1 METTSIEINKEI
13 VKDFIEKEN
22 HYNNLGES
30 MHSLLKTLI
39 AREGITIHSIQFRVK
54 DIESLKSKIERKDKY
69 KSLNDITDVLGLRI
83 VTYYS
88 KDVDL
93 VESVVR
99 REFIVDDKNTIDKR
113 KTYEP
118 DRFGYM
124 SLHYIISLNDTRAN
138 LVEYNLFS
146 GIKFEVQIRTI
157 LQHTWAEIEHDLGYK
172 SKTSVP
178 EHIRRKFSILSSC
191 LELVDS
197 QFVEISDNLKSYDE
211 RTKKEVLL
219 KESNEKIGID
229 AISLKNYVLRSNEI
243 QELYDKYTSYIEN
256 KTNKK
261 RDVFYKILIDGNTD
275 DEDVDYSNIAQY
287 LNTAGIVDLQQ
298 LRIIINS
305 LSQDEKIIPAIF
317 KRGLKIYGD
326 SMSKSENP
334 KIYIKYFFFL
344 FIFYIYIYKYGKEDV
359 LRTNDSVYKVMC
371 DMKDIYDSI

>member
-1 METTSIEINKEI
+1 METTSIEKNKEI
-13 VKDFIEKEN
+13 VKDFIEKKN
-22 HYNNLGES
+22 HYDNLGES

-39 AREGITIHSIQFRVK
+39 AREGIAIHSIQFRVK
-54 DIESLKSKIERKDKY
+54 DIESLKSKIERKGKY

-99 REFIVDDKNTIDKR
+99 REFIVDDENTIDKR

-124 SLHYIISLNDTRAN
+124 SLHYIISLNNTRSN

-197 QFVEISDNLKSYDE
+197 QFVEISDNLKLYDE
-211 RTKKEVLL
+211 QTKKEVSL
-219 KESNEKIGID
+219 KENNEKIGID
-229 AISLKNYVLRSNEI
+229 AISLKNYVLGSSEI
-243 QELYDKYTSYIEN
+243 QELYDKYISYVEFETNKRRDTFREILIEN
-256 KTNKK
+256 KT
-261 RDVFYKILIDGNTD
+261 D
-275 DEDVDYSNIAQY
+275 DKNADYSKLALF
-287 LNTAGIVDLQQ
+287 LNMAKIFDLQQ
-298 LRIIINS
+298 LRDVINS
-305 LSQDEKIIPAIF
+305 FSEDEKLIPSIFAIN
-317 KRGLKIYGD
+317 KEHD
-326 SMSKSENP
+326 ENQETP
-334 KIYIKYFFFL
+334 SIYIKYFFFL
-344 FIFYIYIYKYGKEDV
+344 FIIYIYFSKSGKEDV
-359 LRTNDSVYKVMC
+359 LHPYELAYKAMC
-371 DMKDIYDSI
+371 KIKNIYDSIEIA